1 MKLNQI
7 LDFCKANIVVEKKTC
22 KKCGKEHSVTKLL
35 KSDFIC
41 PECGY
46 YFRMNA
52 LQRIALIAD
61 DDFQEIDGEL
71 KSKNLIDFPGY
82 DEKLKKAL
90 ETNDKNEAVTCG
102 TCTIG
107 GNKAAIFVMDSTFM
121 LGSMGTVVG
130 EKITRLFEFAT
141 KENLPVVGFTT
152 SGGARMQEGIFSLMQ
167 MAKVSGAVK
176 RHSDA
181 GLLYVTVLTDPT
193 LGGVTASFAMGGDI
207 TIAEP
212 NALIGFAGARVVEQ
226 TTGQALPK
234 GFQRSEFQLDHGFVD
249 LIEER
254 GKLKDTLA
262 SILKLHEVRAN
273 GSI

>member
-61 DDFQEIDGEL
+61 DDFQEIDGVL

-90 ETNDKNEAVTCG
+90 ETNDKKEEVTCG

-107 GNKAAIFVMDSTFM
+107 GNKAAIFVMDST
-121 LGSMGTVVG
+121 
-130 EKITRLFEFAT
+130 
-141 KENLPVVGFTT
+141 
-152 SGGARMQEGIFSLMQ
+152 
-167 MAKVSGAVK
+167 
-176 RHSDA
+176 
-181 GLLYVTVLTDPT
+181 
-193 LGGVTASFAMGGDI
+193 
-207 TIAEP
+207 
-212 NALIGFAGARVVEQ
+212 
-226 TTGQALPK
+226 
-234 GFQRSEFQLDHGFVD
+234 
-249 LIEER
+249 
-254 GKLKDTLA
+254 
-262 SILKLHEVRAN
+262 
-273 GSI
+273 